1 MTTTAP
7 FSYSTMILGIAN
19 AVVSPRDRRMSW
31 HFAVKKNQTGKQEGS
46 I

>member
-1 MTTTAP
+1 MTTMHSMNSISAR
-7 FSYSTMILGIAN
+7 
-19 AVVSPRDRRMSW
+19 VVADVVIPRGRRMSW